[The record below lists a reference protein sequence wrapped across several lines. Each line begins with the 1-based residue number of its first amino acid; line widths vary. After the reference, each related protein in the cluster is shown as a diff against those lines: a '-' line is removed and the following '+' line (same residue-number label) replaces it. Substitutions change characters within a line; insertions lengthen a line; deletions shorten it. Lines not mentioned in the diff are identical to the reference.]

1 VWLVAGVMRA
11 AGGLDAERRRIDR
24 EQQRPEGECAQ
35 LVVLLVT
42 SRLGDRPLAVAGK
55 DAGRVQ

>member
-1 VWLVAGVMRA
+1 VRP
-11 AGGLDAERRRIDR
+11 AGGLDAERRRVDG
-24 EQQRPEGECAQ
+24 EQQCPEGESAQ
-35 LVVLLVT
+35 LVALLVT

>member
-1 VWLVAGVMRA
+1 VRLSAGVVRP
-11 AGGLDAERRRIDR
+11 AGGLDAERRRVDR
-24 EQQRPEGECAQ
+24 EQQCPEGESAQ
-35 LVVLLVT
+35 LVALLVT